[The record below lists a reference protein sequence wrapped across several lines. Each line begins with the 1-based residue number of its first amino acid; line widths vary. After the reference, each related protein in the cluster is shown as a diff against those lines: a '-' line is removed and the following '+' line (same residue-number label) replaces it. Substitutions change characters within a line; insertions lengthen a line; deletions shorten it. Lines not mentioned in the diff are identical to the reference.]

1 MKFDILVILFYIFFC
16 GMGAWLGATIG
27 LALASVICFTLDI
40 TTSTIFIVWS
50 CILLLGLLGLF
61 LGLGPAYAVHLL
73 YQFLFDHLLPTI
85 FTVDLRKPQQQDLST
100 PKTRSTVH

>member
-16 GMGAWLGATIG
+16 GMGAWLGAAIG
-27 LALASVICFTLDI
+27 LSLAAFICFALDI
-40 TTSTIFIVWS
+40 AASNTALITWP
-50 CILLLGLLGLF
+50 CILLFCLLGLF

-85 FTVDLRKPQQQDLST
+85 FTVDLRKPQ
-100 PKTRSTVH
+100 K